1 MNICIYSKRIKS
13 KYKRIKTGNNKKRKE
28 RKKIK
33 LEDIKRIIENK
44 GETLTKELKKASI
57 KGGFMV
63 SLEGTE
69 TQTKGDDYQA
79 IKKAIEE
86 KQTIIKDNNNMYI
99 GLWLDSDIMYI
110 DISIN
115 INNKVEALEF
125 GKYNKQLAIYDIVNN
140 DSIYLKDYN
149 FIKYYT
155 LYEVI
160 KDKNNNII
168 DYKLK
173 EQKENINLLKSITAS
188 VKTLLNATYNSID
201 NIKNDSR
208 LIENKYIII
217 KDYDII
223 L

>member
-1 MNICIYSKRIKS
+1 M
-13 KYKRIKTGNNKKRKE
+13 
-28 RKKIK
+28 K

-44 GETLTKELKKASI
+44 GETLTKELKKADI
-57 KGGFMV
+57 NGGFMV
-63 SLEGTE
+63 SLEGAE
-69 TQTKGDDYQA
+69 VQKNINDING

-86 KQTIIKDNNNMYI
+86 KQEIIKNKNNMYI
-99 GLWLDSDIMYI
+99 GLWLDNNIMYI

-115 INNKVEALEF
+115 IEDKTEALEF
-125 GKYNKQLAIYDIVNN
+125 GKYNKQLAIYDLENN

-160 KDKNNNII
+160 KDRNNNII
-168 DYKLK
+168 DYKIK
-173 EQKENINLLKSITAS
+173 EQKENINLFKSIKANA
-188 VKTLLNATYNSID
+188 KTLLNATYNSID

-208 LIENKYIII
+208 LIENRYIII

>member
-1 MNICIYSKRIKS
+1 M
-13 KYKRIKTGNNKKRKE
+13 
-28 RKKIK
+28 K

-44 GETLTKELKKASI
+44 GETLNKELKKAEL
-57 KGGFMV
+57 KRGYMV

-69 TQTKGDDYQA
+69 TQTQGDDYQA
-79 IKKAIEE
+79 IIKAIEE
-86 KQTIIKDNNNMYI
+86 KQAIIKDKNNMYI
-99 GLWLDSDIMYI
+99 GLWLDSNIMYI

-115 INNKVEALEF
+115 IIDKVEALEF
-125 GKYNKQLAIYDIVNN
+125 AKYNKQLAIYDLVNN

-168 DYKLK
+168 DYKIK
-173 EQKENINLLKSITAS
+173 EQKENINLFRSIKAS
-188 VKTLLNATYNSID
+188 AKTLLNATYNSID

-208 LIENKYIII
+208 LIDNRYIII

>member
-1 MNICIYSKRIKS
+1 M
-13 KYKRIKTGNNKKRKE
+13 
-28 RKKIK
+28 K

-44 GETLTKELKKASI
+44 GETLTKELKKADI
-57 KGGFMV
+57 NGGFMV
-63 SLEGTE
+63 SLEGAE
-69 TQTKGDDYQA
+69 VQKNINDING

-86 KQTIIKDNNNMYI
+86 KQEIIKNKNNMYI
-99 GLWLDSDIMYI
+99 GLWFDNNIMYI

-115 INNKVEALEF
+115 IEDKTEALEF
-125 GKYNKQLAIYDIVNN
+125 GKHNKQLAIYDLENN

-149 FIKYYT
+149 FVKYYT

-160 KDKNNNII
+160 RNKNNDII
-168 DYKLK
+168 DYKIK
-173 EQKENINLLKSITAS
+173 EQKENINLFKSIKANA
-188 VKTLLNATYNSID
+188 KTLLNATYNSID

-217 KDYDII
+217 KDYDMI

>member
-1 MNICIYSKRIKS
+1 M
-13 KYKRIKTGNNKKRKE
+13 E
-28 RKKIK
+28 
-33 LEDIKRIIENK
+33 LEDIKKIIES
-44 GETLTKELKKASI
+44 GGATLTKELKKAELK
-57 KGGFMV
+57 KGYMV

-79 IKKAIEE
+79 IIQAIEK
-86 KQTIIKDNNNMYI
+86 KQATIKDSKDLYI
-99 GLWLDSDIMYI
+99 GLWLDGGIMYI

-115 INNKVEALEF
+115 IKDKVEALEF
-125 GKYNKQLAIYDIVNN
+125 AKYNKQLAIYDLVNN

-160 KDKNNNII
+160 RNKGGDII
-168 DYKLK
+168 DYKIK
-173 EQKENINLLKSITAS
+173 EQKENINLFKSVTAS
-188 VKTLLNATYNSID
+188 VKTLLNATYKSI
-201 NIKNDSR
+201 NDITNNSR
-208 LIENKYIII
+208 LIDNRYVII

>member
-1 MNICIYSKRIKS
+1 M
-13 KYKRIKTGNNKKRKE
+13 
-28 RKKIK
+28 K

-44 GETLTKELKKASI
+44 GETLTKELKKADL
-57 KGGFMV
+57 KKGFMV
-63 SLEGTE
+63 SLEGAE
-69 TQTKGDDYQA
+69 TQAKGDDYQA
-79 IKKAIEE
+79 IKKAIED
-86 KQTIIKDNNNMYI
+86 KQAIIKDNNNMYI
-99 GLWLDSDIMYI
+99 GLWLDNNIMYI

-115 INNKVEALEF
+115 IIDKVEALEF
-125 GKYNKQLAIYDIVNN
+125 AKYNKQLAIYDLKNN

-155 LYEVI
+155 LYKVI
-160 KDKNNNII
+160 RDKNNNII
-168 DYKLK
+168 DYKIR
-173 EQKENINLLKSITAS
+173 EQKENINLFKSITAS
-188 VKTLLNATYNSID
+188 AKTLLNATYNNIN

>member
-1 MNICIYSKRIKS
+1 M
-13 KYKRIKTGNNKKRKE
+13 
-28 RKKIK
+28 K

-44 GETLTKELKKASI
+44 GETLTKELKKADI
-57 KGGFMV
+57 NGGFMV
-63 SLEGTE
+63 SLEGAE
-69 TQTKGDDYQA
+69 VQKNINDING

-86 KQTIIKDNNNMYI
+86 KQEIIKNKNNMYI
-99 GLWLDSDIMYI
+99 GLWLDNNIMYI

-115 INNKVEALEF
+115 IQDKTEALEF
-125 GKYNKQLAIYDIVNN
+125 AKYNKQLAIYDIINN

-160 KDKNNNII
+160 KDRNNNII
-168 DYKLK
+168 DYKIK
-173 EQKENINLLKSITAS
+173 EQKENINLFKSITAS
-188 VKTLLNATYNSID
+188 TKTLLNATHNSID

-208 LIENKYIII
+208 LIDNRYIII

>member
-1 MNICIYSKRIKS
+1 M
-13 KYKRIKTGNNKKRKE
+13 
-28 RKKIK
+28 K

-44 GETLTKELKKASI
+44 GETLTKELKKAEL
-57 KGGFMV
+57 KRGYMV

-79 IKKAIEE
+79 IIKAIEE
-86 KQTIIKDNNNMYI
+86 KQAIIKDKNNMYI
-99 GLWLDSDIMYI
+99 GLWLDNHIMYI

-115 INNKVEALEF
+115 IIDKVESLEF
-125 GKYNKQLAIYDIVNN
+125 AKYNKQLAIYDLKNN

-160 KDKNNNII
+160 KDRNNNII
-168 DYKLK
+168 DYKIK
-173 EQKENINLLKSITAS
+173 EQKENINLFKSIKAS
-188 VKTLLNATYNSID
+188 AKSLLNATYNSID

>member
-1 MNICIYSKRIKS
+1 M
-13 KYKRIKTGNNKKRKE
+13 
-28 RKKIK
+28 KI
-33 LEDIKRIIENK
+33 EDIKRIIENK
-44 GETLTKELKKASI
+44 GETLTKELKKAELN
-57 KGGFMV
+57 KGFMV

-69 TQTKGDDYQA
+69 TQTQGDDYQA
-79 IKKAIEE
+79 IKQAIKD
-86 KQTIIKDNNNMYI
+86 KQEIIKDNNNMYI
-99 GLWLDSDIMYI
+99 GLWLDSNIMYI

-115 INNKVEALEF
+115 IIDKVEALEF
-125 GKYNKQLAIYDIVNN
+125 AKYNKQLAIYDLINN

-160 KDKNNNII
+160 KDRNNNII
-168 DYKLK
+168 DYKIK
-173 EQKENINLLKSITAS
+173 EQKENINLFKSIKAS
-188 VKTLLNATYNSID
+188 AKTLLNATYNSID

-208 LIENKYIII
+208 LIDNKYIII

>member
-1 MNICIYSKRIKS
+1 M
-13 KYKRIKTGNNKKRKE
+13 
-28 RKKIK
+28 KI
-33 LEDIKRIIENK
+33 EDIKRIIENG
-44 GETLTKELKKASI
+44 GETLTKELKKAELN
-57 KGGFMV
+57 KGFMV

-86 KQTIIKDNNNMYI
+86 KQEIIKDNNNMYI
-99 GLWLDSDIMYI
+99 GLWFDNNIMYI

-115 INNKVEALEF
+115 IIDKVEALEF
-125 GKYNKQLAIYDIVNN
+125 AKYNKQLAIYDLVNN

-155 LYEVI
+155 LYEII

-173 EQKENINLLKSITAS
+173 EQKENINLFKSIKAS
-188 VKTLLNATYNSID
+188 AKTLLNATYNSIN

-208 LIENKYIII
+208 LIDNKYIII

>member
-1 MNICIYSKRIKS
+1 M
-13 KYKRIKTGNNKKRKE
+13 
-28 RKKIK
+28 KI
-33 LEDIKRIIENK
+33 EDIKKIIENK
-44 GETLTKELKKASI
+44 GETLNKKLKKADI
-57 KGGFMV
+57 NGGFMV

-69 TQTKGDDYQA
+69 TQTQGDDYQA
-79 IKKAIEE
+79 IIKAIEE
-86 KQTIIKDNNNMYI
+86 KQAIIKDKNNMYI
-99 GLWLDSDIMYI
+99 GLWLDSNIMYI

-115 INNKVEALEF
+115 IIDKVEALEF
-125 GKYNKQLAIYDIVNN
+125 GKYNKQLAIYDLVNN

-160 KDKNNNII
+160 RDKQNNII
-168 DYKLK
+168 DYKIR
-173 EQKENINLLKSITAS
+173 EQKENINLFKSITAS
-188 VKTLLNATYNSID
+188 TKTLLNATYNSID

-217 KDYDII
+217 KDYDIV

>member
-1 MNICIYSKRIKS
+1 M
-13 KYKRIKTGNNKKRKE
+13 
-28 RKKIK
+28 K

-44 GETLTKELKKASI
+44 GETLTKELKKADL
-57 KGGFMV
+57 KKGFMV

-79 IKKAIEE
+79 IIKAIEE
-86 KQTIIKDNNNMYI
+86 KQAIIKDKNNMYI
-99 GLWLDSDIMYI
+99 GLWLDSNIMYI

-115 INNKVEALEF
+115 IIDKVEALEF
-125 GKYNKQLAIYDIVNN
+125 GKYNKQLAIYDLKNN

-160 KDKNNNII
+160 KDRNNNII
-168 DYKLK
+168 DYKIK
-173 EQKENINLLKSITAS
+173 EQKENINLFKSIKAS

-201 NIKNDSR
+201 NIKNDNR

-217 KDYDII
+217 KDYDVI

>member
-1 MNICIYSKRIKS
+1 M
-13 KYKRIKTGNNKKRKE
+13 
-28 RKKIK
+28 K

-44 GETLTKELKKASI
+44 GETLTKELKKADI
-57 KGGFMV
+57 NGGFMV

-69 TQTKGDDYQA
+69 TQTQGDDYQA

-86 KQTIIKDNNNMYI
+86 KQAIIKDNNNMYI
-99 GLWLDSDIMYI
+99 GLWLDSNIMYI

-115 INNKVEALEF
+115 INDKVEALEF

-149 FIKYYT
+149 FVKYYT

-160 KDKNNNII
+160 KDRNNNII
-168 DYKLK
+168 DYKIK
-173 EQKENINLLKSITAS
+173 EQKENINLFKSIKAS
-188 VKTLLNATYNSID
+188 AKTLLNATYNSID

-217 KDYDII
+217 KDYDVI

>member
-1 MNICIYSKRIKS
+1 MELKDI
-13 KYKRIKTGNNKKRKE
+13 
-28 RKKIK
+28 KKI
-33 LEDIKRIIENK
+33 IKNG
-44 GETLTKELKKASI
+44 GETLTKELKKAEL
-57 KGGFMV
+57 KKGFMV

-86 KQTIIKDNNNMYI
+86 KQEIIKNKNNMYI
-99 GLWLDSDIMYI
+99 GLWLDSGIMYI

-115 INNKVEALEF
+115 ISDKVEALEF
-125 GKYNKQLAIYDIVNN
+125 AKYNKQLAIYDLINN

-160 KDKNNNII
+160 RDKNDDVI
-168 DYKLK
+168 DYKIK
-173 EQKENINLLKSITAS
+173 EQKENINLFKSITAS
-188 VKTLLNATYNSID
+188 TKTLLNATYNNID
-201 NIKNDSR
+201 NIKEGCR
-208 LIENKYIII
+208 MIKNKYIII

>member
-1 MNICIYSKRIKS
+1 M
-13 KYKRIKTGNNKKRKE
+13 
-28 RKKIK
+28 K
-33 LEDIKRIIENK
+33 LEDIKRIIENG

-69 TQTKGDDYQA
+69 TQTQGEDYQA
-79 IKKAIEE
+79 INQAIKE
-86 KQTIIKDNNNMYI
+86 KQEIIKNKNNLYI
-99 GLWLDSDIMYI
+99 GLWLDNNIMFI
-110 DISIN
+110 DVSIN
-115 INNKVEALEF
+115 INDKVEALEF
-125 GKYNKQLAIYDIVNN
+125 AKYNKQLAIYDLENN

-160 KDKNNNII
+160 RNKNNNII
-168 DYKLK
+168 DYKIR
-173 EQKENINLLKSITAS
+173 EQKENINLFKSITAS
-188 VKTLLNATYNSID
+188 AKSLLNATYKSIED
-201 NIKNDSR
+201 IKNDSR

-223 L
+223 I

>member
-1 MNICIYSKRIKS
+1 MELK
-13 KYKRIKTGNNKKRKE
+13 
-28 RKKIK
+28 
-33 LEDIKRIIENK
+33 DIKRIIENK
-44 GETLTKELKKASI
+44 GETLTKELKKAEL
-57 KGGFMV
+57 KGGYMV

-79 IKKAIEE
+79 IIKAIEE
-86 KQTIIKDNNNMYI
+86 KQAIIKDKNNIYL
-99 GLWLDSDIMYI
+99 GLWLDSNIMYI
-110 DISIN
+110 DISVN
-115 INNKVEALEF
+115 IIDKVEALEF
-125 GKYNKQLAIYDIVNN
+125 GKYNKQLAIYDLKNN

-160 KDKNNNII
+160 KDRNNNII
-168 DYKLK
+168 DYKIK
-173 EQKENINLLKSITAS
+173 EQKENINLFKSIKAS
-188 VKTLLNATYNSID
+188 AKTLLNATYNSID

-208 LIENKYIII
+208 LIDNRYIII

>member
-1 MNICIYSKRIKS
+1 M
-13 KYKRIKTGNNKKRKE
+13 
-28 RKKIK
+28 K

-44 GETLTKELKKASI
+44 GETLTKELKKADI
-57 KGGFMV
+57 NGGFMV
-63 SLEGTE
+63 SLEGAE
-69 TQTKGDDYQA
+69 VQKNINDING

-86 KQTIIKDNNNMYI
+86 KQEIIKNKNNMYI
-99 GLWLDSDIMYI
+99 GLWLDSNIMYI

-115 INNKVEALEF
+115 INDKVEALEF
-125 GKYNKQLAIYDIVNN
+125 AKYNKQLAIYDLVNN

-155 LYEVI
+155 LYEIV

-168 DYKLK
+168 DYKIK
-173 EQKENINLLKSITAS
+173 EQKENINLFKSIKAS
-188 VKTLLNATYNSID
+188 AKTLLNATYNSID